1 MRFFSAN
8 RKSIIALASLG
19 LIGGLSA
26 FEHGPEDDGTSKAI
40 GNGVPVNSFTNFESA
55 HVSPIAMTPDGTK
68 LLAVN
73 TANNSLEVFTLSATG
88 LMHFASIPV
97 GLDPVTVRARTN
109 NEAWVVCQVSD
120 EISIVDLTL
129 KATIRSVAT
138 ENEPA
143 DLVFAG
149 TPQKAY
155 VSCAERE
162 SIQVFDP
169 ANLATAPV
177 EILLKGEQPRA
188 LAVSADGNTV
198 YCAFFE
204 SGNRTT
210 AISGN
215 NFFSTEH
222 VPGKIGICSTQGG
235 CTLIPNDVTRPTG
248 PYGGVV
254 PVPNAGA
261 GFNPPL
267 NLSNPPS
274 TETNTMIVR
283 KNAAG
288 QWMDDNNHD
297 WTNIV
302 SGGAGVRAS
311 GLGYA
316 GP

>member
-19 LIGGLSA
+19 LIAGLSA
-26 FEHGPEDDGTSKAI
+26 FEHGPEDGGMAKAI
-40 GNGVPVNSFTNFESA
+40 GSGVPASSFTNFESA

-88 LMHFASIPV
+88 MMHFASIPV

-109 NEAWVVCQVSD
+109 NEVWVVCQVSD

-149 TPQKAY
+149 SPQKAY

-177 EILLKGEQPRA
+177 EVLLKGEQPRA
-188 LAVSADGNTV
+188 LAVSPDGSTV

-210 AISGN
+210 SISGN
-215 NFFSTEH
+215 DFFSTEH

-235 CTLIPNDVTRPTG
+235 VHSDPERCQATDRAIRWRGPCAEFRNGIQSAAQPEQSAVHGNQHDDRAQERGRP
-248 PYGGVV
+248 
-254 PVPNAGA
+254 
-261 GFNPPL
+261 
-267 NLSNPPS
+267 
-274 TETNTMIVR
+274 
-283 KNAAG
+283 
-288 QWMDDNNHD
+288 MD
-297 WTNIV
+297 
-302 SGGAGVRAS
+302 GRQQ
-311 GLGYA
+311 
-316 GP
+316 P